1 MKTKEE
7 MNQSYVNSTDKFSFS
22 NLINE
27 VIFLGKLTK
36 EVEIEGMK
44 FEIKTLTE
52 EESRSVVE
60 KLFRIPE
67 ASRMACIRSMTLS
80 KAIDKVGGYDFTEI
94 ASSIIEE
101 EGGEVND
108 KTIEFKKNQIV
119 LKLQTSVTNDLFA
132 EYEKLIE
139 KKEESSKGS
148 EVKNS

>member
-7 MNQSYVNSTDKFSFS
+7 MQKTFVNSTDKFSFS
-22 NLINE
+22 SLINE

-36 EVEIEGMK
+36 EVEIQGMK

-80 KAIDKVGGYDFTEI
+80 KAIDKIGGYDFTEI
-94 ASSIIEE
+94 ASSVLQE
-101 EGGEVND
+101 EGKEVND
-108 KTIEFKKNQIV
+108 RTVEFKKNEIV
-119 LKLQTSVTNDLFA
+119 LKLQTSVTNDLFT

-139 KKEESSKGS
+139 KKEEASGGS
-148 EVKNS
+148 EIKNS

>member
-7 MNQSYVNSTDKFSFS
+7 MQKTFVNSTDKFSFS

-36 EVEIEGMK
+36 EVEIQGMK

-80 KAIDKVGGYDFTEI
+80 KAIDKIGGYNFTEI
-94 ASSIIEE
+94 ASSVLQE
-101 EGGEVND
+101 EGKEVND
-108 KTIEFKKNQIV
+108 RTVEFKKNEIV

-139 KKEESSKGS
+139 KKEEASGGS
-148 EVKNS
+148 EIKNS

>member
-7 MNQSYVNSTDKFSFS
+7 MQKTFVNSTDKFSFS
-22 NLINE
+22 SLINE

-36 EVEIEGMK
+36 EVEIQGMK

-80 KAIDKVGGYDFTEI
+80 KAIDKIGGYDFTEI
-94 ASSIIEE
+94 ASSVLQE
-101 EGGEVND
+101 EGKEVND
-108 KTIEFKKNQIV
+108 RTVEFKKNEIV

-139 KKEESSKGS
+139 KKEEASGGS
-148 EVKNS
+148 EIKNS

>member
-7 MNQSYVNSTDKFSFS
+7 MQKTFVNSTEKFSFS
-22 NLINE
+22 SLINE

-36 EVEIEGMK
+36 EVEIQGMK

-80 KAIDKVGGYDFTEI
+80 KAIDKIGGYDFTEI
-94 ASSIIEE
+94 ASSVLQE
-101 EGGEVND
+101 EGKEVND
-108 KTIEFKKNQIV
+108 RTVEFKKNEIV

-139 KKEESSKGS
+139 KKEEASGGS
-148 EVKNS
+148 EIKNS

>member
-7 MNQSYVNSTDKFSFS
+7 MQKTFVNSTDKFSFS

-36 EVEIEGMK
+36 EVEIQGMK

-80 KAIDKVGGYDFTEI
+80 KAIDKIGGYDFTEI
-94 ASSIIEE
+94 ASSVLQE
-101 EGGEVND
+101 EGKEVND
-108 KTIEFKKNQIV
+108 RTVEFKKNEIV

-139 KKEESSKGS
+139 KKEEASGGS
-148 EVKNS
+148 EIKNS

>member
-7 MNQSYVNSTDKFSFS
+7 MQKTFVNSTEKFSFS
-22 NLINE
+22 SLINE

-36 EVEIEGMK
+36 EVEIQGMK

-80 KAIDKVGGYDFTEI
+80 KAIDKIGGYDFTEI
-94 ASSIIEE
+94 ASSVLQE
-101 EGGEVND
+101 EGKEVND
-108 KTIEFKKNQIV
+108 RTVEFKKNEIV

-139 KKEESSKGS
+139 NKEEASGGS
-148 EVKNS
+148 EIKNS